1 MQMQVFFLKLFEHLQ
16 RSIIAVGVND
26 NHFKWCR
33 VVLLKDDG
41 QVGLQLAGLIVHRE
55 NNAHGRKLPGVR
67 FLPTGFPGHV
77 GQSQV
82 VQRTANSCHPSN
94 CC

>member
-41 QVGLQLAGLIVHRE
+41 
-55 NNAHGRKLPGVR
+55 
-67 FLPTGFPGHV
+67 
-77 GQSQV
+77 
-82 VQRTANSCHPSN
+82 
-94 CC
+94 